1 MGKNHAILRKL
12 EEYLNGTTEEQLKND
27 WEELKQYN
35 QSGPEMLDCLNM
47 PNGIS
52 CDNIY
57 LENLRLKK
65 RIAEIEKEIDKKCEL
80 WCEEHYPLGE
90 STFYGGR
97 WTHSLN
103 NPDYVSINIIKCFG
117 EESED
122 LWVDVPINEL

>member
-1 MGKNHAILRKL
+1 MENKHPILQKL
-12 EEYLNGTTEEQLKND
+12 EEYLNNASEEQLKKD

-35 QSGPEMLDCLNM
+35 QSGPEMLDCLPM

-52 CDNIY
+52 CDNIF

-65 RIAEIEKEIDKKCEL
+65 RIAEIEKEIDKKCEG
-80 WCEEHYPLGE
+80 WCILHYPPDE

-97 WTHSLN
+97 WAHTLN
-103 NPDYVSINIIKCFG
+103 NPDYVSINIVKGFG